1 MPSPFSLLLETHGQT
16 YDVERDS
23 VIIGSYD
30 GISNHEKS
38 THKPY
43 IGFEPKTDIQRGDW
57 VINSENERFYI
68 EDTIT
73 DYFMKEPNQLKAFY
87 LTENEYLHS
96 APSGGNIFHIENAYG
111 SVIGTQSHVVL
122 NYNDTIQ
129 NAKQQISASSSPD
142 KEDLQKIVSLLEM
155 IVNNQVPPQKGLFS
169 KFSAV
174 MERNSWIT
182 STVSSVILNW
192 LITQT

>member
-68 EDTIT
+68 KDTIT
-73 DYFMKEPNQLKAFY
+73 DYL
-87 LTENEYLHS
+87 
-96 APSGGNIFHIENAYG
+96 
-111 SVIGTQSHVVL
+111 
-122 NYNDTIQ
+122 
-129 NAKQQISASSSPD
+129 
-142 KEDLQKIVSLLEM
+142 
-155 IVNNQVPPQKGLFS
+155 
-169 KFSAV
+169 
-174 MERNSWIT
+174 
-182 STVSSVILNW
+182 
-192 LITQT
+192 